1 MSISSSPNEQAEL
14 ATRLRDA
21 VTLHQRGQLAEA
33 EQIYRQILQRD
44 PAQFDAL
51 QLLGTVKIQHRQYA
65 EGVDLIERALA
76 INPHSARALL
86 NLGHALASLG
96 RYDEAADA
104 FGRAVAVKSDY
115 PQAHQERGMALLR
128 LGRAAEAVASF
139 DAVLAMQPAHIDAVG
154 FRGVALAQLGRHA
167 EALAALDRALAARP
181 GDGQLLSNRGNV
193 LRALKRPDEALR
205 CFDAVLAQAP
215 GNPEVLCN
223 RGAALDELNRAAEAV
238 ACYDQALAARP
249 DMAEAHF
256 SRGNALRR
264 LEKFADAVASYD
276 RALALRPDYF
286 EALHARGA
294 ALERLFRYREAI
306 ASYEQ
311 ALAISPDNHF
321 TLAACAY
328 CALSINDWEKAFAMK
343 AALEV
348 QIDKGAGGID
358 PFVFVAF
365 GDSPAAQLA
374 RTRRHADELSADIPP
389 PRPRPAG
396 GGKIRIAY
404 MSSDFRPHAT
414 PHLIAR
420 VFELHDRDRFEVVG
434 VALSPDDGS
443 AMRARIAKAFDRLI
457 DVHAATD
464 ADAAGQ
470 LAALEIDICI
480 DLNGYIANNRAGIMA
495 HRPAPVQVN
504 YLGYP
509 GTMGARFID
518 YLIGDRFVTPV
529 DDQRFFAE
537 QIIQLPNCYQPNDAT
552 RAIAAQTP
560 SRAQAGL
567 PERGFVFCCFNN
579 NFKIVPSVFDAW
591 MRLLGAVDGSVLWL
605 LQGNAAVHENLR
617 AAAQARGVNPDRLVF
632 AERMPPAE
640 HLARH
645 RLADLF
651 LDTLP
656 YNAHTTGSDALW
668 AGLPM
673 VTCTGSTFAG
683 RVGASLL
690 HAVGLPELVTHTAED
705 YEALALRLARD
716 PPALA
721 QIKAKLA
728 ANRLTQPLFDSARM
742 TRHLEAAYTT
752 VWERHRR
759 GEPPSGFAVAPIAAA

>member
-1 MSISSSPNEQAEL
+1 MTAPNEQAEL

-51 QLLGTVKIQHRQYA
+51 QLLGAVEIQRGRYA
-65 EGVDLIERALA
+65 EGANLIQRALA

-86 NLGHALASLG
+86 NLGHALARLE
-96 RYDEAADA
+96 RHDEAAES
-104 FGRAVAVKSDY
+104 FSRAIAVKSDY
-115 PQAHQERGMALLR
+115 PQAHQGRGVALLQ
-128 LGRAAEAVASF
+128 LGRATEALASF
-139 DAVLAMQPAHIDAVG
+139 DAVLAMQPAHSDAIG
-154 FRGVALAQLGRHA
+154 YRGVALAQLGRHG
-167 EALAALDRALAARP
+167 EALAALDKALAARP

-215 GNPEVLCN
+215 DDPETLCN
-223 RGAALDELNRAAEAV
+223 RGAALDELNRAAEAI
-238 ACYDQALAARP
+238 ASYDRALAARP

-276 RALALRPDYF
+276 RALALRPGYF

-311 ALAISPDNHF
+311 ALALSPGNQF

-328 CALSINDWEKAFAMK
+328 CALSINDWEQAFRLKAR
-343 AALEV
+343 LE
-348 QIDKGAGGID
+348 IEIEKGAGGID
-358 PFVFVAF
+358 PFLFVAF

-374 RTRRHADELSADIPP
+374 RTRRHSAELSADIPP
-389 PRPRPAG
+389 PRPRRTST
-396 GGKIRIAY
+396 GKIRIAY
-404 MSSDFRPHAT
+404 LSSDFRMHAT
-414 PHLIAR
+414 SHLIAR
-420 VFELHDRDRFEVVG
+420 VLELHDRERFEVTG
-434 VALSPDDGS
+434 VALTPDDGS
-443 AMRARIAKAFDRLI
+443 AMRTRIAKAFDRLI

-470 LAALEIDICI
+470 LAALGLDICI
-480 DLNGYIANNRAGIMA
+480 DINGYTANNRTGILA
-495 HRPAPVQVN
+495 HRPAPVQVA

-518 YLIGDRFVTPV
+518 YVVGDRFVTPF
-529 DDQRFFAE
+529 DEQKFFAE
-537 QIIQLPNCYQPNDAT
+537 HIIQLPDCYQPNDAT
-552 RAIAAQTP
+552 REIVAQTP
-560 SRAQAGL
+560 SRAHAGL
-567 PERGFVFCCFNN
+567 PDRGFVFCCFNN
-579 NFKIVPSVFDAW
+579 NFKIVPPVFDSW
-591 MRLLGAVDGSVLWL
+591 MRLLRAVDGSVLWL
-605 LQGNAAVHENLR
+605 LLGNEAAQENLR
-617 AAAQARGVNPDRLVF
+617 GAAQTRGIDPARLVF
-632 AERMPPAE
+632 AGRAPLAD

-673 VTCTGSTFAG
+673 VTCTGDAFAG

-690 HAVGLPELVTHTAED
+690 HAVGLPELVTRTSED

-716 PPALA
+716 PALLA
-721 QIKAKLA
+721 QIRGKLS

-742 TRHLEAAYTT
+742 TRHLERAYATMC
-752 VWERHRR
+752 ERHRR
-759 GEPPSGFAVAPIAAA
+759 GEPPAGFAVEAITLA